1 VVIGGFLQD
10 HRDTTAPLLDQAEFA
25 EHATDHAIAQ
35 AADPAREVVEAQA
48 GDQHTWVFNFDPVN
62 KVGFA
67 LRGL

>member
-1 VVIGGFLQD
+1 MAGGFLQD

-35 AADPAREVVEAQA
+35 AADPAWEVVEAQA
-48 GDQHTWVFNFDPVN
+48 RDQETWAFNFDPVIE
-62 KVGFA
+62 GRFA